1 MKDRN
6 HTVGRIIGGTT
17 LIAMLTAFV
26 VWYATSLFRAPPFS
40 AGAIRVGFGFGCIV

>member
-1 MKDRN
+1 MKDKN

-26 VWYATSLFRAPPFS
+26 VWYATEL
-40 AGAIRVGFGFGCIV
+40 VKL